1 MTTQGDT
8 VPQHS
13 SSPEKNVLGL
23 ARFLGIAQIC
33 SYGTIY
39 YAFPLIVLAMQQ
51 ELGWSKS
58 DVYGAL
64 TVGLLL
70 AAALA
75 YPVGVAIDRGFGR
88 HVLCFCSI
96 IAALLFIAWSTVT
109 NLFVFYVIAA
119 AMGALQAAILYE
131 SAFAVLARRVGPQHS
146 RAGITTITLWA
157 GFASTVFIPLEQ
169 FLMDGWGW
177 RASLWV
183 LAAVN
188 LACAAGYW
196 HWIRPERDAVHA
208 AQADTKA
215 ENIARDKS
223 IIHAALRNTVFWLLL
238 IALTVYSMVFSIF
251 TYHMY
256 PMLLDKQIPVGEV
269 VFALSIIGP
278 AQVLGRIIISR
289 FASRVSMR
297 TLGSIML
304 SLFPFI
310 FAAFIPDSPGFLFI
324 AILFAIYG
332 IVNGVFTIVR
342 AQVVPEMLSKHAYG
356 ALNGL
361 ITIPTIVA
369 RAVGP
374 VLAAWL
380 WAIDQSYDIV
390 LIAQVGAAVLL
401 AVLFWAANI
410 TSRLHPPSL

>member
-1 MTTQGDT
+1 MTTQGDIAPQPT
-8 VPQHS
+8 HVPA
-13 SSPEKNVLGL
+13 KGALGL

-96 IAALLFIAWSTVT
+96 IAALLFIAWSAVSS
-109 NLFVFYVIAA
+109 LFVFYVIAA
-119 AMGALQAAILYE
+119 AMGSLQAAILYE

-169 FLMDGWGW
+169 FLMDTWGW
-177 RASLWV
+177 RESLWV
-183 LAAVN
+183 LA
-188 LACAAGYW
+188 
-196 HWIRPERDAVHA
+196 HWVKPERDAVHA
-208 AQADTKA
+208 SHSETKA
-215 ENIARDKS
+215 ENIARDRS
-223 IIHAALRNTVFWLLL
+223 IVHAALRNSVFWLLL
-238 IALTVYSMVFSIF
+238 ISLTVYSMIFSIF

-256 PMLLDKQIPVGEV
+256 PMLLDKQIPTGEV

-289 FASRVSMR
+289 FATRVSMR

-310 FAAFIPDSPGFLFI
+310 FAAFIPDSPGFMLV
-324 AILFAIYG
+324 AIVFAAYG
-332 IVNGVFTIVR
+332 LANGVFTIVR

-374 VLAAWL
+374 VVAAWL

-410 TSRLHPPSL
+410 TSRLRPPSL

>member
-13 SSPEKNVLGL
+13 NSPAKGALGL

-96 IAALLFIAWSTVT
+96 IAALLFIAWSTVSS
-109 NLFVFYVIAA
+109 LFVFYVIAA
-119 AMGALQAAILYE
+119 AMGSLQAAILYE

-169 FLMDGWGW
+169 FLMDAWGW
-177 RASLWV
+177 RESLWV

-196 HWIRPERDAVHA
+196 HWVKPERDAVHA
-208 AQADTKA
+208 SHSETKA

-223 IIHAALRNTVFWLLL
+223 IVHAALRNSVFWLLL
-238 IALTVYSMVFSIF
+238 ISLTVYSMIFSIF

-256 PMLLDKQIPVGEV
+256 PMLLDKQIPTGEV

-289 FASRVSMR
+289 FATRVSMR

-310 FAAFIPDSPGFLFI
+310 FAAFIPDSLGFMLV
-324 AILFAIYG
+324 AIVFAAYG
-332 IVNGVFTIVR
+332 LANGVFTIVR

-374 VLAAWL
+374 VVAAWL

-401 AVLFWAANI
+401 AALFWAANI
-410 TSRLHPPSL
+410 TSRLRPPSL